1 MKILITG
8 FEPFGENEKN
18 ISQEVLQYIDDS
30 LNGGAIVKRVLL
42 LRMKL

>member
-1 MKILITG
+1 MKILITE

-30 LNGGAIVKRVLL
+30 LNGVAIVKRVLL